1 MSCSEMQFYGA
12 VFTPIMNASGNAI
25 EAGDQL
31 P

>member
-1 MSCSEMQFYGA
+1 MSCSEMQFYGV
-12 VFTPIMNASGNAI
+12 VFTLITNASGHAI